1 MIRLTL
7 VVLSLFL
14 IAGRVAGQ
22 KKNHPVITVNGR
34 AVYADEL
41 AFLFRKNYPDSKD
54 HTTRQVDEYLNL
66 YIRFLLKIEEARN
79 RGLDTTRQFLR
90 EYETYRNELRKS
102 YLHEE
107 RMLDSLVNLTY
118 DRLKEE
124 IRASHILI
132 AINPEASAEDSLR
145 AWERA
150 LEVRQRARQ
159 GEPFEELAV
168 VFSDD
173 PSVRINRGQLGY
185 FTAMQMVYP
194 FETAAYS
201 GKPGDVVGPV
211 RTRFGYHIIKIEDR
225 QPARGEVE
233 VSHIMLRNTPG
244 RDMNQVR
251 NTIFEIYEQ
260 LQGGVPWSELC
271 TRYSED
277 MNSRNNDCRLRPFGV
292 GAFSQAPEFE
302 QVAFSLKNPGDISDP
317 FQTNFGWHIIRLER
331 KIPLPSLDE
340 LRTSLRNRV
349 MRDERWQVARDRYYN
364 QMRKR
369 LNFQEHHNTVNR
381 LLSSAD
387 SLLNRVR
394 TDLPLTDTLATL
406 TGSVITTGRFLNY
419 LRLHQQSV
427 PSRPAEYL
435 RQIYNRFIE
444 SCIDEEVEKDEI
456 RKNPHYRFL
465 LKEYHEGILL
475 FDIMEKE
482 VWNKASEDTSG
493 LRAYFEANRHRY
505 QVAERVKAEIYAASS
520 KEVLGPLYQYLIEND
535 SVRAISYAANQR
547 IRTEFGK
554 FQWQDRDVLQLVPR
568 YAGVHAA
575 EKEGMY
581 YLVRILEFI
590 PPDTLSFDE
599 ARMAVVSDYQQDLEN
614 RWVEELKKKYPV
626 AVHEKGRRQLLRMVR
641 K

>member
-7 VVLSLFL
+7 VVLSFFL

-102 YLHEE
+102 YLHGE

-150 LEVRQRARQ
+150 LEVCQRARQ

-271 TRYSED
+271 TRYSDD

-547 IRTEFGK
+547 IRREFGK

-568 YAGVHAA
+568 YPGVHAA